1 MSLKMKFNE
10 KTIYWRN
17 PQNDYAFEAIGKIK
31 IGPDG
36 LQIVYKSGVER

>member
-1 MSLKMKFNE
+1 MKFNE

-17 PQNDYAFEAIGKIK
+17 PKNNYAFEAIGRIM

-36 LQIVYKSGVER
+36 LRIVYKSGVER